1 MKFLCKICRSSDSFL
16 LRKTGLSWY
25 NQPMNMKVSYY
36 VSRKNALT
44 WIAAALLL
52 CSIFTRIAFF
62 CEKGADTMTMWL
74 RIVLPVFAATVFV
87 LRILLDGQEHF
98 YKTATPVF
106 LFAVYMCICA
116 YGTIGRLRFVLL
128 YWFAAFAGWLLY
140 RKVTAGRSPR
150 LYFPLCV
157 MLAAVAAFYVYE
169 IRRLILDGQYLL
181 LYDALTVTGFLFAL
195 FAAREHNDGKYHPT
209 WGDRKD
215 GRRIRGLNPISRVA
229 NYIMP
234 NRNGAANNIRD
245 RVELTNIEQ
254 YIRSKRKEGMT
265 GFGITELF
273 LAAYVRCVAKY
284 PGCNRFLSGQTV
296 YTRDEDLQFC
306 MVIKKEMTLSA
317 PDTIIKLHLN
327 PHDTS
332 RDVYEKFH
340 AAVDEVH
347 NTPLN
352 STFDNVARYI
362 NYIPGVFL
370 KFTIWLLKLLDYF
383 DLLPKALLEVSPF
396 HGSIFFTSMASL
408 GIPVVVHHLYDFGN
422 LPAFCAFGEK
432 YRGNEL
438 DAEGNV
444 VVRKYIDYSF
454 NLDERTVDGF
464 YYAKVLK
471 YLRRLLRN
479 PELLDV
485 PPDEVIRD
493 ID

>member
-1 MKFLCKICRSSDSFL
+1 
-16 LRKTGLSWY
+16 
-25 NQPMNMKVSYY
+25 MNTRVNYY

-44 WIAAALLL
+44 WIAAAFLL
-52 CSIFTRIAFF
+52 CSVFTRIAFF
-62 CEKGADTMTMWL
+62 CEKGADTTTVWL
-74 RIVLPVFAATVFV
+74 RIVLPVFAAIVFI

-106 LFAVYMCICA
+106 LFAVYMGICA
-116 YGTIGRLRFVLL
+116 YGSIDRFRFVLL
-128 YWFAAFAGWLLY
+128 YWFALFVGWVFY
-140 RKVTAGRSPR
+140 RQVTAGRCPR
-150 LYFPLCV
+150 LYFLLCI
-157 MLAAVAAFYVYE
+157 MLAAVAAFNVYE
-169 IRRLILDGQYLL
+169 IRKPLLGGEYWL
-181 LYDALTVTGFLFAL
+181 LYDALTVTGFLFAI

-215 GRRIRGLNPISRVA
+215 GRRIRNLNPISRVA

-234 NRNGAANNIRD
+234 NRNGASNNICD
-245 RVELTNIEQ
+245 RIELTAIEQ
-254 YIRSKRKEGMT
+254 YIRNKRKEGYT

-273 LAAYVRCVAKY
+273 LAAYVRCVAKF
-284 PGCNRFLSGQTV
+284 PGCNRFLAGQTV
-296 YTRDEDLQFC
+296 YSRDEDLQFS
-306 MVIKKEMTLSA
+306 MVIKKEMTLAA
-317 PDTIIKLHLN
+317 PDTVIKLHLS
-327 PHDTS
+327 PSDTS
-332 RDVYEKFH
+332 YAVYEKFH

-352 STFDNVARYI
+352 STFDNVARYL

-396 HGSIFFTSMASL
+396 HSSIFFTSMASL
-408 GIPVVVHHLYDFGN
+408 GIPVIVHHLYDFGN
-422 LPAFCAFGEK
+422 MPAFCAFGEK
-432 YRGNEL
+432 YRVNEL
-438 DAEGNV
+438 DANGNL

-464 YYAKVLK
+464 YYARVLK

-479 PELLDV
+479 PELRDV